1 MVLQFRWLHGQ
12 CVENAHPES
21 GAGPLFI
28 CSQSGVWS
36 LCIGTDVCV
45 VQDFSQALTA
55 PVWVRCQFVYLSAFL
70 SLCIFFFFFLSSH
83 PLQPVMLG
91 HMEEVAPASP
101 VLPTVTAH
109 SLGCLCVPV
118 SRDTTE
124 LLGNLQ
130 KWPVLVSHT
139 HTCTHARK
147 SGQSQS
153 LIALGP
159 EGIAHTCRT
168 LVQWD
173 KNEQYIAL

>member
-1 MVLQFRWLHGQ
+1 MCGSGFQSSSNRS
-12 CVENAHPES
+12 CV
-21 GAGPLFI
+21 
-28 CSQSGVWS
+28 
-36 LCIGTDVCV
+36 GTLSVRLSVC
-45 VQDFSQALTA
+45 FS
-55 PVWVRCQFVYLSAFL
+55 L
-70 SLCIFFFFFLSSH
+70 SLYFFFLSLF
-83 PLQPVMLG
+83 PPPVMLG
-91 HMEEVAPASP
+91 HMEEVAPASL

-139 HTCTHARK
+139 HTCTYARK